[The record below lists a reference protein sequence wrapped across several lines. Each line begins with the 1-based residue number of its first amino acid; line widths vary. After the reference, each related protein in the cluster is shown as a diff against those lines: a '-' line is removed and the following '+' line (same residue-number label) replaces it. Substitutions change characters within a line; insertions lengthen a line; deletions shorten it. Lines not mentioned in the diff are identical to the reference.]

1 MKRNNCLCT
10 KKMLYL
16 IGLIDSITLSW
27 EYCSVSRN
35 SNKNRVIAFFVH
47 VYFYVY
53 TMVIL
58 M

>member
-1 MKRNNCLCT
+1 MKRNNCT

>member
-1 MKRNNCLCT
+1 
-10 KKMLYL
+10 MLYL